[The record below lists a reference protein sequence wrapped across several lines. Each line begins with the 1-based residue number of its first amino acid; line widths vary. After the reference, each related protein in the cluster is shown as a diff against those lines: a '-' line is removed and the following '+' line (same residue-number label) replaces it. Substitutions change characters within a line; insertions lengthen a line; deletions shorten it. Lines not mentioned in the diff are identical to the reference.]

1 MAYVYQKLL
10 TPANEDIMW
19 NKTSDHLV
27 ADYTT
32 EYSKNVTTSSTLHN
46 VTGNLSVHKGCH
58 VVRFEEMEFLP
69 WDNPDNIVSAQVPDI
84 AGSVKDNLLPILFLI
99 GWPSNVI
106 NMAVFYKQGLKD
118 RVNVCLFSLAL
129 ADGLSLVYAMFLQ
142 GEQLHL
148 QFTTKEMYGPV
159 MRVMVNNNL
168 VGFYGF
174 AWGSMVISAII
185 ASERCYCVLSP
196 LRYQTLLKTRTMAAI
211 IAAVY
216 LVVVG
221 FYFLVATRYRI
232 GCVVDPASNAMR
244 YTVVPS
250 VFYLNHERFISY
262 LDSFVYGAGIPGV
275 MIIVVTTT
283 TIITAMKI
291 RQAAEW
297 RGRTSSA
304 SGSSSSSS
312 SSSMSPREIALTK
325 MLIGNSVLF
334 IVCVSPLALFRV
346 AWLFLPDMNVG
357 GRHQNLFLAGLWFLE
372 PLAYVNWS
380 CNIFV
385 YYIMG
390 SRFREVFWALFRK
403 KTVDKEEENSS
414 LTRRTGI

>member
-1 MAYVYQKLL
+1 MTSAD
-10 TPANEDIMW
+10 EDIMW
-19 NKTSDHLV
+19 NRASDHLV
-27 ADYTT
+27 AYNTT
-32 EYSKNVTTSSTLHN
+32 EYNKNVTTNSTLHN
-46 VTGNLSVHKGCH
+46 VTENLLVHKGCH

-84 AGSVKDNLLPILFLI
+84 ARSVKDNLLPILFLI
-99 GWPSNVI
+99 GWPANVI

-118 RVNVCLFSLAL
+118 RVNLCLFSLAL
-129 ADGLSLVYAMFLQ
+129 ADGLSLVYTMFLQ

-148 QFTTKEMYGPV
+148 QFTTKEMFGPV
-159 MRVMVNNNL
+159 MRFMVNSNL

-174 AWGSMVISAII
+174 AWGSLVISAII

-196 LRYQTLLKTRTMAAI
+196 LRYQSVLKTRTMAAI

-221 FYFLVATRYRI
+221 FYFLAATRYRI
-232 GCVVDPASNAMR
+232 GCVVDPTSNTMR

-250 VFYLNHERFISY
+250 VFYLNHEWFINY
-262 LDSFVYGAGIPGV
+262 LDSFVYGTGIPVV
-275 MIIVVTTT
+275 MIIVVTTM

-312 SSSMSPREIALTK
+312 SSSSISPREIALTK
-325 MLIGNSVLF
+325 MLIGSSVLF

-346 AWLFLPDMNVG
+346 AWLFLPEMNVG
-357 GRHQNLFLAGLWFLE
+357 RRQQNLFLSGLWFLE
-372 PLAYVNWS
+372 PLAYANWS

-385 YYIMG
+385 YYAMG
-390 SRFREVFWALFRK
+390 SRFREVFWSLFRK

-414 LTRRTGI
+414 LTRRTGV